1 MSSKQRNL
9 RKKRDRE
16 EASDSEEPGVEV
28 KKDYLEDLK
37 AVQKLRKRTAG
48 INAGALASGTSGDAD
63 AQAAA
68 AAAASMADN
77 ELMDAY
83 VRAQGAKSALQDEEA
98 HMQQFVERELAK
110 RLGKDLNDGA
120 QQLSKHELEE
130 QELYAVPEALK
141 ASLTKEVSIPG
152 LITAITEVEMSK
164 EAKMKKIE
172 ETEAMKQKMLAR
184 GMGRWVLPLCVQPQS
199 VQVTAITRWQI
210 AKKLSSNASV
220 QQQDISRAAALL
232 DARGTSSPICMPRD
246 CHQPVCLLQSLN
258 RCNLKRSNDSAEWA

>member
-48 INAGALASGTSGDAD
+48 INAGALASGQSSGDAD

-68 AAAASMADN
+68 EAAASMADN

-130 QELYAVPEALK
+130 QELYAVPEAFK
-141 ASLTKEVSIPG
+141 GSLTKEVSIPG
-152 LITAITEVEMSK
+152 LMSTITEVEMSK

-184 GMGRWVLPLCVQPQS
+184 GMSRWVPPAVE
-199 VQVTAITRWQI
+199 VV
-210 AKKLSSNASV
+210 
-220 QQQDISRAAALL
+220 
-232 DARGTSSPICMPRD
+232 
-246 CHQPVCLLQSLN
+246 
-258 RCNLKRSNDSAEWA
+258 SA